1 MEGSSEMVGDR
12 WLAGRHAAYS
22 WHDGAYLHFALYQ
35 AKSNQTTTLA
45 QIGFIVQDLESAHA
59 RAVVA
64 GATVLH
70 PARPE
75 PWGATARYLDYD
87 GNVVS
92 LTQSP

>member
-1 MEGSSEMVGDR
+1 MA
-12 WLAGRHAAYS
+12 LAIATIAAILS
-22 WHDGAYLHFALYQ
+22 IAANRL
-35 AKSNQTTTLA
+35 TTTQA

-59 RAVVA
+59 RAVIA

-87 GNVVS
+87 GNIVS